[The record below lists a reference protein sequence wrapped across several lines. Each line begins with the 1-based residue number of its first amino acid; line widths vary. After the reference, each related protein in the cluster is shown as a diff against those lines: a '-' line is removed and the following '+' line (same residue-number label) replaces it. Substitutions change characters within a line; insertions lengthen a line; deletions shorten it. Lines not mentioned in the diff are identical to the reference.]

1 MSSMADFASAL
12 QGGGGGPPPDPNAGL
27 PPDPSGGLPPDS
39 ATPADDTGVQGGDTY
54 ATSLDALD
62 GAEQALHSF
71 IQLDPDEGDR
81 AEATKALGIVI
92 KLKASNQDSSNA
104 GDLTSLQ
111 RALQGGPGATAG
123 AVGAAGPP
131 PGPPPPGPG
140 Y

>member
-1 MSSMADFASAL
+1 MSMQDFASAL
-12 QGGGGGPPPDPNAGL
+12 GGGGGPPPPSTP
-27 PPDPSGGLPPDS
+27 PPDQGAPQS

-62 GAEQALHSF
+62 GAESALHSF

-123 AVGAAGPP
+123 AVGASA
-131 PGPPPPGPG
+131 GPPPPGGG